1 MTPLRAFAAAALL
14 LLSAATLRSD
24 AVSAQSGTPSP
35 VLPEGAGRELALRAC
50 TDCHIPTDITRR
62 RESRH
67 RWSVIVADMIKE
79 GADVRTDEEFDAL
92 VRYLSVTLGRRVRIN
107 DVPARTI
114 AETFDISDS
123 DAALIARYRTEK
135 GPFRSWKDIA
145 SIPGVNAARV
155 EEQKDNLDFSSGG
168 GPAQSPQLPAT
179 QPARTIYVS
188 ALDGRGQPVPD
199 LGTGDFT
206 VKEDGRTRQI
216 LLVEPATDI
225 LQLAIV
231 VDDNGTGMFRYGLAG
246 LAELLQGRAEISLR
260 AVTGQVLT
268 LFDFTQDARA
278 WMAGLSRLGARPG
291 SPEGGHLL
299 SGISEAA
306 RDLRRREARRP
317 VILAVTVGG
326 DEQSSLLARHVL
338 DQLHQSRAA
347 LHVVFAE
354 SPAVRPA
361 GVAGRPADLLENNFD
376 LSRVLGDGPK
386 QSGGRRRDVLAAQ
399 AVQNE
404 IQQVAR
410 ELLRQYAI
418 TYARPAG
425 AGTPGSLDVA
435 ATRRGVKAVAP
446 SRAPAL

>member
-1 MTPLRAFAAAALL
+1 MTPLRPLA
-14 LLSAATLRSD
+14 AATLLVLYVATLRGA
-24 AVSAQSGTPSP
+24 AVSGQSGVPSP
-35 VLPEGAGRELALRAC
+35 VFPEGAGRELALRAC
-50 TDCHIPTDITRR
+50 KDCHVPTDITRR

-67 RWSVIVADMIKE
+67 RWSVIVSDMIKE
-79 GADVRTDEEFDAL
+79 GADVRTDDEFDVL
-92 VRYLSVTLGRRVRIN
+92 VRYLSVTLGRRIRIN
-107 DVPARTI
+107 EVPARTI
-114 AETFDISDS
+114 AETFDISES
-123 DAALIARYRTEK
+123 DAALIVRHRTDK
-135 GPFRSWKDIA
+135 GPFKSWKDIA
-145 SIPGVNAARV
+145 SIPGINAARV
-155 EEQKDNLDFSSGG
+155 EEQKENLDFGG
-168 GPAQSPQLPAT
+168 GPAQSPQPPAP
-179 QPARTIYVS
+179 QPARTVYVS
-188 ALDGRGQPVPD
+188 AIDGRGQPVLD
-199 LGTGDFT
+199 LGAGDFT

-216 LLVEPATDI
+216 LTVEPATEI
-225 LQLAIV
+225 VQLAIV

-268 LFDFTQDARA
+268 LFDFTPDARA

-306 RDLRRREARRP
+306 RDLRGREARRP

-354 SPAVRPA
+354 SPAVRPG
-361 GVAGRPADLLENNFD
+361 GVAGKPADLLENNFD

-410 ELLRQYAI
+410 DLLRQYAV

-435 ATRRGVKAVAP
+435 IARRGVKAVAP